1 MDETFRAVGQLLI
14 QALPTFFVVLLLYF
28 LLKQIFFAPL
38 QRVLDQRREA
48 TEGARAHATAA
59 LERARAKA
67 AAYEEQLRVARGE
80 IFREQDE
87 QRRVWRDQQASQIA
101 EARKNAEVS
110 VAAAKSD
117 LQAQAES
124 AKQSLRTET
133 PVLADRI
140 TAAILEGRTV

>member
-14 QALPTFFVVLLLYF
+14 QSLPTFFVVLFLYF
-28 LLKQIFFAPL
+28 LLKQLFFAPL
-38 QRVLDQRREA
+38 ERVLDQRREA
-48 TEGARAHATAA
+48 TEGARTRAAAA
-59 LERARAKA
+59 LERANAKA
-67 AAYEEQLRVARGE
+67 AAYEEQLRAARGE

-87 QRRVWRDQQASQIA
+87 QRRIWRDRQAAQIA
-101 EARKNAEVS
+101 EARKTAEAS

-124 AKQSLRTET
+124 ARQTLQTQT

-140 TAAILEGRTV
+140 TTAILEGRTV